1 MTLFT
6 TICLALREVRRHL
19 LRSLLTTLGII
30 IGVGAVIL
38 IVTLGRG
45 AQKYI
50 TSQISGL
57 GRNLLILFPE
67 SAARGG
73 GPKPTTPFKEEDIQ
87 AIAREISEAI
97 VAPQANRSLLVIYG
111 NENRPTTVTGVDN
124 NFFQARDWKL
134 AMGRVFSDA
143 ELRAGKMVCVIGATT
158 HKELFR
164 FQNPLGATLRLG
176 KISCEVIGVL
186 EAKGA
191 SFGNDQDEVVLV
203 PLRGFQRR
211 FAGNQEISFAFISA
225 KAAGLTAK
233 VQRDVT
239 SLMRERR
246 HVAPGSPDDFKVQ
259 DMKEVTKTLGQV
271 TGRLTV
277 FLSAIAAVSLLVG
290 GIGIMN
296 IMLVSV
302 KERTREI
309 GIRMSIGAME
319 REVLRQFLVEAI
331 TLAVL
336 GGSIG
341 MGLGLACSAIACH
354 FLDLPF
360 VLDGTTVLVAFCFS
374 GGVGVVFG
382 YFPAR
387 QAARLD
393 PIDALRYE

>member
-1 MTLFT
+1 MTILT
-6 TICLALREVRRHL
+6 TVLLALREVRRHL
-19 LRSLLTTLGII
+19 LRSMLTTLGIM

-38 IVTLGRG
+38 MVTLGRG
-45 AQKYI
+45 AQKSI

-73 GPKPTTPFKEEDIQ
+73 GPKPTAPFKEEDIQ
-87 AIAREISEAI
+87 AIAREIPEAI
-97 VAPQANRSLLVIYG
+97 VAPQATKSLLAIYG
-111 NENRPTTVTGVDN
+111 NENRPTTITGVDN
-124 NFFQARDWKL
+124 NFFEARDWKL
-134 AMGRVFSDA
+134 AAGRVFSDA
-143 ELRAGKMVCVIGATT
+143 ELRAGRMVCVIGATT
-158 HKELFR
+158 HKELFHY
-164 FQNPLGATLRLG
+164 QNPLGATLRIG
-176 KISCEVIGVL
+176 KISCEVVGVL

-211 FAGNQEISFAFISA
+211 IAGNREVSFAFISA
-225 KAAGLTAK
+225 KAAELTAK

-239 SLMRERR
+239 NLMHERR

-259 DMKEVTKTLGQV
+259 DMKEVTKTVGQV
-271 TGRLTV
+271 TGMLTA

-309 GIRMSIGAME
+309 GIRMSIGALE
-319 REVLRQFLVEAI
+319 REVLRQFLIEAI

-336 GGSIG
+336 GGGIG
-341 MGLGLACSAIACH
+341 ILGGLGCSAMICH
-354 FLDLPF
+354 FLKLPL
-360 VLDGTTVLVAFCFS
+360 VLDFATVLLAFCFS
-374 GGVGVVFG
+374 GGVGVIFG

-393 PIDALRYE
+393 PIEALRYE